1 MIWRIILGGLW
12 KPILAALA
20 VLGLYAKGRADARTA
35 QKLDDME
42 EYHDTRQKMDAVGR
56 PNDADDARRRMR
68 ERKPGGGL

>member
-1 MIWRIILGGLW
+1 MIWRFILGGLW

-42 EYHDTRQKMDAVGR
+42 EYHGTRQKMDAVDR

-68 ERKPGGGL
+68 ERKPGSDL